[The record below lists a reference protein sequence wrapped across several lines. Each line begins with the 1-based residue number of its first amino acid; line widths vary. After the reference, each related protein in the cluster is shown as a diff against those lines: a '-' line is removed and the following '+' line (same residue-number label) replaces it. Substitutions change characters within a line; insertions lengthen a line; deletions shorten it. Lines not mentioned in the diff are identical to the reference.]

1 MKFENDVA
9 NEKSGTWKLLSSQLF
24 SIFLGRRLSR
34 YSVRVYTRYTRR
46 DILLNERKKEKKKNI
61 FFNKN
66 DSTTITQIHH
76 LLHPR

>member
-9 NEKSGTWKLLSSQLF
+9 NEKSGTWKLLSSF
-24 SIFLGRRLSR
+24 FPFFLEEDYLAKVH
-34 YSVRVYTRYTRR
+34 VRNIYTRR